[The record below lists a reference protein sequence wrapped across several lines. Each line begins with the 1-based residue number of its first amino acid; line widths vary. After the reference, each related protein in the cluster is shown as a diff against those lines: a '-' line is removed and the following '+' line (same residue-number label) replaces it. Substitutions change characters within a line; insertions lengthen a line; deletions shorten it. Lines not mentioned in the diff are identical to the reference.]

1 MKIHE
6 YQGKELF
13 RKYGVPV
20 PIGIAAMTVEDA
32 LAAIPTVQQQAG
44 TEVVVVK
51 AQIHAGGRGKGGGVK
66 VAKTRADAEEAVKR
80 IFGMQL
86 VTPQTGPEG
95 KKVQRLLVEQ
105 GLAIEHEYYLG
116 MLLDRATGRVTVMA
130 SREGGMDIEEVA
142 ATHPEKIL
150 KESIDP
156 GAGWQ
161 DYQARRLA
169 KRLGLTGAAAA
180 ALPKFLRSLTRCYD
194 DMDCSLLEINPL
206 VTTKDG
212 AVLALD
218 AKINFDDN
226 ALYRHPELTE
236 LARPGEEDAVGDRGQ
251 EVGPQSYI
259 ALEGNIG
266 CMVNGA
272 GLAMSTMD
280 IIKYYGGQPANFLD
294 VGGGATAEKVT
305 AAFKIITADPEVKA
319 IFVNIFG
326 GIMKCDTIATGVITA
341 VKEVGLKVPLVV
353 RLEGTNVE
361 LGKKM
366 LAESGLNIV
375 AAADMADGAQKVVAA
390 AKGGGSERPRRI
402 RHPPRRPG
410 HVRLGRHLPH
420 QAGHRV
426 RHPRRRRRHPG
437 KGGSKV
443 AGLEQVPLYDTV
455 EEAVQLA
462 GANASVIYVPPPF
475 AADAI
480 LEAAAAGID
489 LIIASPRA
497 SRPAT

>member
-20 PIGIAAMTVEDA
+20 PIGIAAQSVEEA
-32 LAAIPTVQQQAG
+32 LAAIPRVQEQAK
-44 TEVVVVK
+44 TDVVVVK

-86 VTPQTGPEG
+86 VTPQTGPAG

-105 GLAIEHEYYLG
+105 GLAIDHEFYLG

-150 KESIDP
+150 KESVDP
-156 GAGWQ
+156 GLGWQ
-161 DYQARRLA
+161 DYQSRRLA
-169 KRLGLTGAAAA
+169 KQLGMTGGAAAS
-180 ALPKFLRSLTRCYD
+180 LTKFLRALTRCYD

-212 AVLALD
+212 QVLALD

-226 ALYRHPELTE
+226 ALYRHPELNDW
-236 LARPGEEDAVGDRGQ
+236 RDPSEEDASETEAKKWDL
-251 EVGPQSYI
+251 SFI

-305 AAFKIITADPEVKA
+305 AAFKIITSDPEVKA

-361 LGKKM
+361 LGKQM

-390 AKGGGSERPRRI
+390 AKGG
-402 RHPPRRPG
+402 
-410 HVRLGRHLPH
+410 
-420 QAGHRV
+420 A
-426 RHPRRRRRHPG
+426 
-437 KGGSKV
+437 K
-443 AGLEQVPLYDTV
+443 
-455 EEAVQLA
+455 
-462 GANASVIYVPPPF
+462 
-475 AADAI
+475 
-480 LEAAAAGID
+480 
-489 LIIASPRA
+489 
-497 SRPAT
+497 

>member
-20 PIGIAAMTVEDA
+20 PIGIAAHSVEEA
-32 LAAIPTVQQQAG
+32 LAAIPRVQEQAK
-44 TEVVVVK
+44 TDVVVVK

-66 VAKTRADAEEAVKR
+66 VAKTRADAEDAVKR

-86 VTPQTGPEG
+86 VTPQTGPAG

-105 GLAIEHEYYLG
+105 GLAIDHEYYLG

-130 SREGGMDIEEVA
+130 SYEGGMDIEEVA

-150 KESIDP
+150 KESVDP
-156 GAGWQ
+156 GLGWQ
-161 DYQARRLA
+161 DYQSRNLA
-169 KRLGLTGAAAA
+169 KRLGMNATATVALT
-180 ALPKFLRSLTRCYD
+180 KFLRALTRCYD
-194 DMDCSLLEINPL
+194 ETDCSLLEINPL
-206 VTTKDG
+206 VTTTDG
-212 AVLALD
+212 RVLALD

-226 ALYRHPELTE
+226 ALYRHPELSDW
-236 LARPGEEDAVGDRGQ
+236 RDPSEEDPQ
-251 EVGPQSYI
+251 ETEAKKWDLSFI

-305 AAFKIITADPEVKA
+305 AAFKIITSDPEVKA

-353 RLEGTNVE
+353 RLEGTNVD
-361 LGKKM
+361 LGKKI
-366 LAESGLNIV
+366 LAESGLDIV

-390 AKGGGSERPRRI
+390 AKGGA
-402 RHPPRRPG
+402 
-410 HVRLGRHLPH
+410 
-420 QAGHRV
+420 Q
-426 RHPRRRRRHPG
+426 
-437 KGGSKV
+437 
-443 AGLEQVPLYDTV
+443 
-455 EEAVQLA
+455 
-462 GANASVIYVPPPF
+462 
-475 AADAI
+475 
-480 LEAAAAGID
+480 
-489 LIIASPRA
+489 
-497 SRPAT
+497 